1 MLYGR
6 YNKEADVWSM
16 GVIIFQMLTG
26 EYPFDAFRDND
37 LKELILIGDYE
48 EPPNI
53 TENAKDLL
61 LRMIEYRN
69 DKRITFKDCLQHPW
83 FQKASNK

>member
-1 MLYGR
+1 
-6 YNKEADVWSM
+6 
-16 GVIIFQMLTG
+16 MLTG
-26 EYPFDAFRDND
+26 EYPFDAFRDKD

-61 LRMIEYRN
+61 SRMIEYRN
-69 DKRITFKDCLQHPW
+69 DMRISFKDCLQHPW